1 MTTRPAPHSYRV
13 AVRQLLPRLAD
24 LGLALALVAVG
35 LAEIWV
41 PLESR
46 QGEGSQVAGF
56 VAVLLSGALLTQR
69 RTHPRPACLGVLLVW
84 PLVMLLAPVHVLFF
98 GQFVPMAV
106 AVFSLARH
114 GRGRDPWYAAAGAAA
129 SLLYV
134 DLFVPEL
141 QSPGEIV
148 FHWSVFAIVWGFGFG
163 LARLERRAHES
174 TRRAI
179 EAEVAAAEQ
188 AMAAVVAERTR
199 IARELHDVVAHSV
212 SMIVV
217 QAGAAEQVVED
228 DPAFARR
235 ALEAIRTTGTDALA
249 EMRRVV
255 AMLRDSDEPGALT
268 PQPGLDGVAALL
280 RDAES
285 AGLSTSL
292 DVTGAARELPAGL
305 DLAAYRIVQEAVTN
319 VRRHAGASQVAVR
332 VEYGEDDVRLEVVD
346 DGVGAGEGHG
356 VNAIGHGLV
365 GMRERAALYGGT
377 VTAGPAPG
385 RGFAVRAVLPAGD
398 AT

>member
-1 MTTRPAPHSYRV
+1 V
-13 AVRQLLPRLAD
+13 AVPALLPRFAD
-24 LGLALALVAVG
+24 LGLATVLVVLG
-35 LAEIWV
+35 LAEVWV

-46 QGEGSQVAGF
+46 QGDGSEVAGS
-56 VAVLLSGALLTQR
+56 VAVLLSGLLLTQR
-69 RTHPRPACLGVLLVW
+69 RAHPLPACLGVLLVW
-84 PLVMLLAPVHVLFF
+84 PLVMLAADVHVLFF

-114 GRGRDPWYAAAGAAA
+114 GRDRDPWYAAAGAAA

-141 QSPGEIV
+141 REPGEIV
-148 FHWSVFAIVWGFGFG
+148 FHWSVFAIVWGFGYG

-174 TRRAI
+174 TRRAV

-199 IARELHDVVAHSV
+199 IARELHDIVAHAV
-212 SMIVV
+212 SMMVV

-228 DPAFARR
+228 DPAFTRR
-235 ALEAIRTTGTDALA
+235 ALGAIRATGTDALA

-255 AMLRDSDEPGALT
+255 AVLRDTEEPGALM
-268 PQPGLDGVAALL
+268 PQPGLDGLGALL

-285 AGLSTSL
+285 TGLATTL
-292 DVTGAARELPAGL
+292 EVTGDARELPAGV

-319 VRRHAGASQVAVR
+319 VRRHAGASRVAVR
-332 VEYGEDDVRLEVVD
+332 VAYGEGEVRLEVVD
-346 DGVGAGEGHG
+346 DGRGPGEGA
-356 VNAIGHGLV
+356 VNGTGHGMV
-365 GMRERAALYGGT
+365 GMRERVALYGGT
-377 VTAGPAPG
+377 VEAGPAPG
-385 RGFAVRAVLPAGD
+385 RGFSVRAVLPVGEAS
-398 AT
+398 